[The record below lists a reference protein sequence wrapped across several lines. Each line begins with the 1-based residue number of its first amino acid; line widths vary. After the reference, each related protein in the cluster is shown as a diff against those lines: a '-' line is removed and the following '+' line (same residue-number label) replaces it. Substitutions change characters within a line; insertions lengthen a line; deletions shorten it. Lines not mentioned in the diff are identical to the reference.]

1 MDNYIK
7 AEKFNKIL
15 LTKYYIRKLE
25 PNTQGIKTLLTYYLS
40 LGCEKYPSEDE
51 FSYFL
56 QNNYDLSYE
65 IQPYHIGSYEI
76 FRFTL
81 SGINPKLINDPKYNL
96 DFLEDVFN
104 EIMKPVIIDNSFDNE
119 KLKKAKEMC
128 ICDIHYALEDI
139 ETIATNN
146 TINYYF
152 KNTLNDFPRIS
163 KIKDIKSIKSDDL
176 YNYYNK
182 LITEYNVSYMIGDIA
197 KDINSNNIK
206 PLESHLFIDRGKC
219 KPIIIDKKNTNQ
231 AYLRIIYDGNIFAN
245 DDLFFPALFIN
256 EKLGGGIYSELYNI
270 IREQLGLCYSISSSY
285 YASSGILLISAVI
298 NKKDLDLI
306 IKEIDKIY
314 DSILDDFDLD
324 FIKKQFIY
332 DKYEELDNI
341 NTYSSNSLYN
351 SLFPY
356 MIPST
361 MEIEMINN
369 VTMEDI
375 KKAHKKLKKS
385 FIYVLGGDL
394 NE

>member
-1 MDNYIK
+1 
-7 AEKFNKIL
+7 
-15 LTKYYIRKLE
+15 
-25 PNTQGIKTLLTYYLS
+25 
-40 LGCEKYPSEDE
+40 
-51 FSYFL
+51 
-56 QNNYDLSYE
+56 
-65 IQPYHIGSYEI
+65 
-76 FRFTL
+76 
-81 SGINPKLINDPKYNL
+81 
-96 DFLEDVFN
+96 
-104 EIMKPVIIDNSFDNE
+104 
-119 KLKKAKEMC
+119 
-128 ICDIHYALEDI
+128 
-139 ETIATNN
+139 
-146 TINYYF
+146 
-152 KNTLNDFPRIS
+152 
-163 KIKDIKSIKSDDL
+163 
-176 YNYYNK
+176 
-182 LITEYNVSYMIGDIA
+182 MIGDIA

-206 PLESHLFIDRGKC
+206 SLNSHLFIDRGKC